1 MGSVLAETAAGAGHD
16 SSGVVDASLASTA
29 QYGERAEAEQ
39 DAADDVSRSMTI
51 EEFEGTDGKTTDLS
65 DSVDSSDVIGSLGLD
80 LDTSLSGYLLGQRPI
95 SRTEEETCGD
105 VAATSSQL
113 PYDSLAQVTTT
124 DDDSLEDI
132 ESVVDSQHTHL

>member
-1 MGSVLAETAAGAGHD
+1 MGSVLAETAAGAGPD

-65 DSVDSSDVIGSLGLD
+65 DSVDGSDVIGSLGLD

-95 SRTEEETCGD
+95 SRTEETCGD

-113 PYDSLAQVTTT
+113 SYDALAQVTTT

-132 ESVVDSQHTHL
+132 ESVVDSQHTDL

>member
-1 MGSVLAETAAGAGHD
+1 MGSVLAETAAGAGPD

-29 QYGERAEAEQ
+29 QYGERAETEQ

-65 DSVDSSDVIGSLGLD
+65 DSVDGSDVIGSLGLD

-113 PYDSLAQVTTT
+113 PYDALAQVTTT

-132 ESVVDSQHTHL
+132 ESVVDSQHTDL